1 MNIEN
6 EIKDLEKQLQEKK
19 ELQERLR
26 LANGDDKILVLQEKY
41 IQIKNSRNIMDY
53 GKESYVKV
61 ETEMNKIQQQI
72 EELYS
77 EDKKL
82 AIFLHSKHC
91 HHNHTDGCSW
101 FYDIN
106 DGLHDW
112 NAYSHKDWLQKAQ
125 GILKIIDF
133 ETAKKVFS
141 IRL

>member
-6 EIKDLEKQLQEKK
+6 EIKQLEKQLEDKRV
-19 ELQERLR
+19 LQERLK

-41 IQIKNSRNIMDY
+41 LEIKESRNIMDY
-53 GKESYVKV
+53 GKENYVNAEKQMA
-61 ETEMNKIQQQI
+61 EIQKQI

-77 EDKKL
+77 EDKQL
-82 AIFLHSKHC
+82 AMFLHTKHC
-91 HHNHTDGCSW
+91 HYNHTDGCSW

-112 NAYSHKDWLQKAQ
+112 NAYAHKDWLQKAQ
-125 GILKIIDF
+125 EILKIIDF